1 MQMNVAMRNF
11 SFARWLMVIVIIQ
24 FARSSGVMACGHI
37 EPADTTTQWVLVIHG
52 GAGGPPKGSM
62 EPAEERAYL
71 DKLSEALEVG
81 RAILAGGGRSIDAV
95 EAVVRYMEDCP
106 LFNAGR
112 GAVLNGEGK
121 AELDASIMDGATGKA
136 GAVSGVTTIRH
147 PVTAARRVMDSTKHV
162 MLTATGAERFAA
174 HAGLEMVENSW
185 FITPER
191 KAAWE
196 KWQQHPR
203 GTVGAV
209 ALDVR
214 GNLASATST
223 GGMMGKMPGR
233 VGDTPVIGAGTY
245 ASNQTC
251 AVSATGH
258 GEFFIRRVV
267 AFDVSARMAYRAQ
280 DLKKATD
287 GIIMEELKQM
297 QVSGGLIAVDR
308 KGNIAMPFNT
318 NAMFRGYIRS
328 DGSRETMI
336 Y

>member
-1 MQMNVAMRNF
+1 MRTLYLIK
-11 SFARWLMVIVIIQ
+11 WLLLTLIVHFVWHHTVDASGQ
-24 FARSSGVMACGHI
+24 F
-37 EPADTTTQWVLVIHG
+37 ETADSTVNWVLVIHG

-62 EPAEERAYL
+62 GDAEERGYL
-71 DKLSEALEVG
+71 QKLDEALGVG
-81 RAILAGGGRSIDAV
+81 KTILAGGGSSMDAV
-95 EAVVRYMEDCP
+95 EAVVRFMEDCP

-112 GAVLNGEGK
+112 GAVLNAEGK
-121 AELDASIMDGATGKA
+121 AELDASVMDGATGKA

-174 HAGLEMVENSW
+174 RAGLELVENSW

-196 KWQQHPR
+196 KWQQYPR

-233 VGDTPVIGAGTY
+233 IGDTPVIGAGTY

-267 AFDVSARMAYRAQ
+267 AYDVSARMAYLGQ
-280 DLKKATD
+280 DLQKAAG
-287 GIIMEELKQM
+287 GIIMEDLKLL

-318 NAMFRGYIRS
+318 NAMFRGYVRS

-336 Y
+336 W